1 MCSQGGVSQK
11 ANEDLHFDDHK
22 EKEILHKGTGLRP
35 RLGPLEWN
43 ATFCILFTWT
53 LIELS
58 AC

>member
-1 MCSQGGVSQK
+1 M

-43 ATFCILFTWT
+43 ATFSYFL
-53 LIELS
+53 LGL
-58 AC
+58 